1 MKNKNTK
8 TVFDN
13 VDFAFSLYN
22 IEMIANKIDLIN
34 NKTHLDKH
42 VNTYHVNSLNFRD
55 IKEWVHEKPSDVV
68 ALGCS
73 NTYGIGVP
81 QEYTWP
87 SIVESTTGMSVSNL
101 GICGASAEKLLEAF
115 LVYLDRVG
123 NPKYVFACFPDYLRY
138 SQIIEGKF
146 YSFPWPKH
154 NNKSEKIITHL
165 KTANHITG
173 DMSINNS
180 IIKFPELAQ
189 YIIPFQESLNQFI
202 SSIYV
207 IEKICKLLDIKFYW
221 GSWSEFTQNIFK
233 QNFFLEESFCLSRKN
248 YVEGIRSD
256 ALETLS
262 LNDSENFTCSSE
274 HSLNKKYKDSM
285 WDVAS
290 DNNHFGIHWQYH
302 TAESFIKNI

>member
-8 TVFDN
+8 KVFDN
-13 VDFAFSLYN
+13 VDFAFNLYN
-22 IEMIANKIDLIN
+22 KEIISYQTGLIN
-34 NKTHLDKH
+34 NKTQLDNY
-42 VNTYHVNSLNFRD
+42 VNEYHINSLNFRD
-55 IKEWVHEKPSDVV
+55 IKEWTPEKPSDVV

-87 SIVESTTGMSVSNL
+87 SIIESTTGMSVSNL
-101 GICGASAEKLLEAF
+101 GICGASAEKSLESFLL
-115 LVYLDRVG
+115 YLDKVG

-138 SQIIEGKF
+138 SQIIEGRF

-154 NNKSEKIITHL
+154 NDKSEKMITHL

-173 DMSINNS
+173 DTDINHSIV
-180 IIKFPELAQ
+180 KFPETAQ

-207 IEKICKLLDIKFYW
+207 IEKICKFLNIKFYW
-221 GSWSEFTQNIFK
+221 GTWSAFTQEIFTE
-233 QNFFLEESFCLSRKN
+233 NFFLEESFCLSHKN
-248 YVEGIRSD
+248 YIKEIRSD
-256 ALETLS
+256 DLETRS
-262 LNDSENFTCSSE
+262 LDDGKGVMCNSE
-274 HSLNKKYKDSM
+274 HNVDTKDKASM
-285 WDVAS
+285 WNVAA